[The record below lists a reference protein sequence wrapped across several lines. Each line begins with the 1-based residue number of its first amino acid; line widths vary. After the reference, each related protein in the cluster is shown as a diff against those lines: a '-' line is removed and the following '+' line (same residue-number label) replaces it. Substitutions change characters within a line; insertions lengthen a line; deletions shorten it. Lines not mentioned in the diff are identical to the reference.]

1 MSVRT
6 SETECFDAALASEL
20 TCPICL
26 QLFNEPV
33 SLPCGHVFCFDCIQT
48 MGEGL
53 DQHSCPECHAEY
65 SATESLVKS
74 IKMCSIVETYR
85 AAAGRRLS
93 DVQITDDS
101 SVRKDLNTEWHQ
113 SSASP
118 VEGGQACVSYKIAEV
133 FLTQELHSH
142 NSKTEMDEPKKLRL
156 ESEIT
161 ELNHRLEMA
170 EDVLRKEKEVE
181 LTMTTA
187 DAQMRER
194 VNNLLGQI
202 RDLSQSYSEKV
213 THLVEE
219 ELKRGETG
227 VRSRVHQASEWTKQ
241 LRQAVLRAKSLMT
254 EEDEAAFRAELY
266 TQLINKPVEEE
277 KEDALAEPP
286 VSLAQVCPM
295 LENMNTTL
303 REQLE
308 KIHRSLRRTFN
319 PSELTFDPETAHP
332 NLLLSEDLKTVTFS
346 SVKQTYPSL
355 PQRFTSFF
363 QVLSSQSFSEGDH
376 RWEAELDGSPW
387 IIGMCYSKKL
397 ARHGVPSALESNPD
411 SWCLMWFDNLLTA
424 FERGR
429 GVPLKK
435 TKVSCRLEMNLS
447 FRTHRLSFYNI
458 STTSEKTHIYTFK
471 VNLTE
476 PVHFA
481 YRMMSGHPKA
491 ILTMHS

>member
-1 MSVRT
+1 DLGQGNKN
-6 SETECFDAALASEL
+6 CFDAALASEL

-93 DVQITDDS
+93 DVQITDD
-101 SVRKDLNTEWHQ
+101 K
-113 SSASP
+113 
-118 VEGGQACVSYKIAEV
+118 
-133 FLTQELHSH
+133 LHSH